1 MSDPF
6 LKVLV
11 PGLFSTIQDLGRIKY
26 RKFGITTSGVMD
38 DFALRIGNRLVGNK
52 QNEAGIEL
60 TVIGGE
66 YLIMQDCII
75 SITGGNL
82 NPQVDGKNILM
93 WESIFLKKDSKL
105 TFNNFGQGVR
115 SYLCIQGGVDVPLVL
130 GSQSTDIKIGIGGY
144 HGSILKLGDTIF
156 KKNSDLKTAHLGNIF
171 PSDLVNKYYS
181 WDSSQLKIR
190 VVLGSD
196 LTHFTKRGINTFLN
210 SEYVIS
216 ERANR
221 MGYHLEGPKIEHSK
235 KGPNIVTNVTP
246 TGSIQVPGSG
256 MPIVLLRDN
265 QTTGGYP
272 KIATVITPDISVLV
286 QRTTWEKLSFSKV
299 EIEESYQ
306 LYKQWE
312 NLINLTALN

>member
-1 MSDPF
+1 MSVPF

-11 PGLFSTIQDLGRIKY
+11 PGLFSTIQDLGRTKY
-26 RKFGITTSGVMD
+26 RKFGITTSGAMD
-38 DFALRIGNRLVGNK
+38 DFALRIGNRLVGNN
-52 QNEAGIEL
+52 QDEAGIEL

-66 YLIMQDCII
+66 YLIMEDCII

-82 NPQVDGKNILM
+82 NPEVDGKDILM

-105 TFNNFGQGVR
+105 SFNNFGQGVR
-115 SYLCIQGGVDVPLVL
+115 SYLCIQGGIDVPLVL
-130 GSQSTDIKIGIGGY
+130 GSRSTDMKIGIGGY
-144 HGSILKLGDTIF
+144 NGGVLKSGDTIF
-156 KKNSDLKTAHLGNIF
+156 KKNHNLEIAHVGNIF
-171 PSDLVNKYYS
+171 PSHLVNNYYS
-181 WDSSQLKIR
+181 WDESQLKIR
-190 VVLGSD
+190 VILGSD
-196 LTHFTKRGINTFLN
+196 LIHFTKRGINTFLN

-256 MPIVLLRDN
+256 LPIVLLRDN

-272 KIATVITPDISVLV
+272 KIATIITPDIGVLV
-286 QRTTWEKLSFSKV
+286 QRTTWEKISFSRV

-306 LYKQWE
+306 LYKQRE
-312 NLINLTALN
+312 NLINLTALH